1 MTTEYIH
8 RVTIAV
14 PEALIEKSNHL
25 ACIVGEFSADIST
38 FREAN
43 WQDAD
48 GNLYSIAS
56 TVVKPIF
63 LQATQGLPETPLH
76 AEGIADRELA
86 QQALD
91 NLIFYEDGGELVEG
105 KIMLAID
112 HEPLKFFTD
121 IGLTQIASDDI

>member
-14 PEALIEKSNHL
+14 PELLMEKANHL
-25 ACIVGEFSADIST
+25 ACIVGESAADINT

-43 WQDAD
+43 WQDAE
-48 GNLYSIAS
+48 GNLYAVAS

-63 LQATQGLPETPLH
+63 LQAAQGLPPTPPH

-91 NLIFYEDGGELVEG
+91 TLNQPGGVKMIVDVEPFMALEEMG
-105 KIMLAID
+105 LK
-112 HEPLKFFTD
+112 PLEQLDDLFVD
-121 IGLTQIASDDI
+121 ASGR

>member
-1 MTTEYIH
+1 MTEYIH

-14 PEALIEKSNHL
+14 PETLIEKANHL
-25 ACIVGEFSADIST
+25 ACIVGEFSADINT

-48 GNLYSIAS
+48 GNLYAVAS

-63 LQATQGLPETPLH
+63 LQATQGLPEPPPH
-76 AEGIADRELA
+76 AEGIADLALA

-91 NLIFYEDGGELVEG
+91 TLNQQGGIQIVV
-105 KIMLAID
+105 D
-112 HEPLKFFTD
+112 VEPLEALEAMGLVMVHTD
-121 IGLTQIASDDI
+121 DEI

>member
-14 PEALIEKSNHL
+14 PENLIEKANHL
-25 ACIVGEFSADIST
+25 ACIVGESAEDINT

-48 GNLYSIAS
+48 GNLYAVAS
-56 TVVKPIF
+56 TVAKPIF
-63 LQATQGLPETPLH
+63 LEAAQGLPETTSH
-76 AEGIADRELA
+76 ADGIADRTLA

-91 NLIFYEDGGELVEG
+91 TLNQPGGIQMIV
-105 KIMLAID
+105 D
-112 HEPLKFFTD
+112 VDPLEALGTMGLFMVHTD
-121 IGLTQIASDDI
+121 DDILA

>member
-14 PEALIEKSNHL
+14 PETLIVKTNHL
-25 ACIVGEFSADIST
+25 ACIAGEFSADINT

-43 WQDAD
+43 WQDVD
-48 GNLYSIAS
+48 GNLYAVAS

-63 LQATQGLPETPLH
+63 LQAAQGLPETPPH
-76 AEGIADRELA
+76 ADGIADRALA

-91 NLIFYEDGGELVEG
+91 TLNQPGGIQMVVGVEP
-105 KIMLAID
+105 MEALAS
-112 HEPLKFFTD
+112 L
-121 IGLTQIASDDI
+121 GLGPVVQEEE

>member
-1 MTTEYIH
+1 MTTQYKH

-14 PEALIEKSNHL
+14 PQRLIVEANHL
-25 ACIVGEFSADIST
+25 ACIVGEFSADINT

-48 GNLYSIAS
+48 GNLYAVAS

-63 LQATQGLPETPLH
+63 LQAAQGLPETPPH

-86 QQALD
+86 QHALD
-91 NLIFYEDGGELVEG
+91 TLNQPGGIQMIADMEPMEALAEMGLSPVEQGEDGLQGMG
-105 KIMLAID
+105 
-112 HEPLKFFTD
+112 T
-121 IGLTQIASDDI
+121 